1 MYTMISF
8 PSQWPKPSPTPRL
21 DQRPRPW
28 PKPTGAA
35 PYPSTPQAGFTLLE
49 SLVVATIIAL
59 VAAIA
64 LPSWL
69 GFLDQRRVN
78 MTQDM
83 LYQALRST
91 QWEASQHRRS
101 QQFSL
106 RERDGTLEWASH
118 PASVP
123 VLQVTHWT
131 PLIAGVGLA
140 SEDNTLP
147 KSSGIHY
154 ATFDY
159 RGNTTSLG
167 RVTVVGSGGRVSHR
181 CVVVSTM
188 LGALRKGR
196 GHTKVRDRRY
206 CY

>member
-8 PSQWPKPSPTPRL
+8 PSQRPTPS
-21 DQRPRPW
+21 
-28 PKPTGAA
+28 PKPTGTSSHS
-35 PYPSTPQAGFTLLE
+35 STAQAGFTLLE
-49 SLVVATIIAL
+49 CLVVATIIAL
-59 VAAIA
+59 VAAMA

-101 QQFSL
+101 QRFSL

-118 PASVP
+118 PTSVSA
-123 VLQVTHWT
+123 VQVTHWT

-147 KSSGIHY
+147 QSGGIHY

-167 RVTVVGSGGRVSHR
+167 RVTVVGSGGRISHR

-188 LGALRKGR
+188 LGAMRRGR
-196 GHTKVRDRRY
+196 GHTRIRDRRY